1 INKYGAIPEWPE
13 DFFDQTDKEVEKIL
27 MEASIKK
34 NKEKAKR
41 FTNDSGY

>member
-1 INKYGAIPEWPE
+1 YGAIPEWPE

-27 MEASIKK
+27 MEASIKT
-34 NKEKAKR
+34 NKENAKR